1 MSQMTHIKLEGQTTT
16 SPVAVNNSQAAVPA
30 NQPGTGAGA
39 DQNKPKQEHVKRPM
53 NAFMV
58 WSRERRRKMAQH
70 NPRMHNSEIS
80 KILGAEWKRLP
91 DSEKQPYIDEAK
103 RLQAE
108 HSSQHPN
115 YKYKPRRRKAKQ
127 IMKKDK
133 MGFPYTTGDPNSMS
147 TAIKFPYPSPF
158 NQDPMY
164 PLYNMNPSAA
174 YTLYDA
180 CGPITGL
187 PRQTMISPPQARHA
201 SSSNTHDFYSSM
213 AMQSRGGIT
222 SSASDMMTLQ
232 GRYTNPMDAA
242 VTQGGS
248 PFTTTQS
255 MHVPA
260 QESPSVSSYSQLY
273 GQRHL

>member
-1 MSQMTHIKLEGQTTT
+1 MSQITQIKLENPNT
-16 SPVAVNNSQAAVPA
+16 SPVSMTNNQTVVSSNPSQDPSK
-30 NQPGTGAGA
+30 G
-39 DQNKPKQEHVKRPM
+39 KQEHVKRPM

-133 MGFPYTTGDPNSMS
+133 MGFPYPAGDPNSMS

-158 NQDPMY
+158 TQDPMY
-164 PLYNMNPSAA
+164 PLYNMGPNAGYP
-174 YTLYDA
+174 LYDA
-180 CGPITGL
+180 CGTLTGL
-187 PRQTMISPPQARHA
+187 SRQTMITPPNARHG
-201 SSSNTHDFYSSM
+201 SSSNSHDFYSSM
-213 AMQSRGGIT
+213 AMQSRGVV
-222 SSASDMMTLQ
+222 SSASEIMSLQ
-232 GRYTNPMDAA
+232 NRYANPMDVA
-242 VTQGGS
+242 VTQGNCT
-248 PFTTTQS
+248 PFTTQS
-255 MHVPA
+255 LHVPV
-260 QESPSVSSYSQLY
+260 QDSPSVSSYSQLY
-273 GQRHL
+273 AQRHL

>member
-1 MSQMTHIKLEGQTTT
+1 MTHIKIEGQVNT
-16 SPVAVNNSQAAVPA
+16 SPVNNNNPHQTVVTTHQNHQNATP
-30 NQPGTGAGA
+30 
-39 DQNKPKQEHVKRPM
+39 DQTKNKQEHVKRPM

-127 IMKKDK
+127 IIKKDK
-133 MGFPYTTGDPNSMS
+133 MGFAYTAGDPNSMS
-147 TAIKFPYPSPF
+147 SAIKFPYPSPF
-158 NQDPMY
+158 TQDPMY
-164 PLYNMNPSAA
+164 PLYNIGPNAA
-174 YTLYDA
+174 YPLYDA
-180 CGPITGL
+180 CGPISGL
-187 PRQTMISPPQARHA
+187 QRQTMISPPQPRHT
-201 SSSNTHDFYSSM
+201 SSSNTHDFYSPM
-213 AMQSRGGIT
+213 QMQSRGT
-222 SSASDMMTLQ
+222 PSSQSDMLTLQ
-232 GRYTNPMDAA
+232 ARYANPMDVS

-248 PFTTTQS
+248 PFTTQS
-255 MHVPA
+255 MHVQA
-260 QESPSVSSYSQLY
+260 QDSPSVSSYSQLY
-273 GQRHL
+273 AQRHL

>member
-1 MSQMTHIKLEGQTTT
+1 MQVLEKLATMSQITQIKIENQTTA
-16 SPVAVNNSQAAVPA
+16 SPPTINN
-30 NQPGTGAGA
+30 NQTTVTTNPNS
-39 DQNKPKQEHVKRPM
+39 DPNKNKQEHVKRPM

-91 DSEKQPYIDEAK
+91 DSEKSPYIEEAK

-108 HSSQHPN
+108 HSTQHPN

-133 MGFPYTTGDPNSMS
+133 MGFPYPGADPNMA
-147 TAIKFPYPSPF
+147 TTIKFPYPSPF
-158 NQDPMY
+158 PQDPMY
-164 PLYNMNPSAA
+164 PLYNMTPAA
-174 YTLYDA
+174 YPLYDT
-180 CGPITGL
+180 CGTLTAL
-187 PRQTMISPPQARHA
+187 PRQTMVTPPGQPRHS
-201 SSSNTHDFYSSM
+201 SSSNTHDFYTSM
-213 AMQSRGGIT
+213 AMQSRGAT
-222 SSASDMMTLQ
+222 STASEMMSLQ
-232 GRYTNPMDAA
+232 TRYANPMDVA
-242 VTQGGS
+242 VTQA

-260 QESPSVSSYSQLY
+260 QDSPTVSSYSQMY
-273 GQRHL
+273 AQRHL